1 MEKEYLA
8 FTFILR
14 YHNYSKQNLPMSMER
29 IRERCV
35 IMDEKAKEA
44 RRTYMREW
52 RSRNKDKVREANRR
66 YWERRAE
73 KLAEEGK
80 GADA

>member
-1 MEKEYLA
+1 
-8 FTFILR
+8 
-14 YHNYSKQNLPMSMER
+14 
-29 IRERCV
+29 
-35 IMDEKAKEA
+35 MDEKAKEA